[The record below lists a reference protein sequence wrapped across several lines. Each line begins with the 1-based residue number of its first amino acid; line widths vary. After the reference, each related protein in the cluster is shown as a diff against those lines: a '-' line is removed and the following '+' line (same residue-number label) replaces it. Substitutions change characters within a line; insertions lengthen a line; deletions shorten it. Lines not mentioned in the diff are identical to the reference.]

1 MLKAAMR
8 LMPPKITPVKCSH
21 LYETPPWGYVDQPA
35 FLNQVIL
42 AQTYLSAMDALAY
55 LKNIEQKLGR
65 KPNFRYGPRLID
77 LDILFFNDEII
88 QTESLTIPHPELI
101 NRAFVLIP
109 LCEIAPDYV
118 HPVGQRTMCEL
129 ARQFENE
136 KIKILPEIMEND

>member
-8 LMPPKITPVKCSH
+8 LMPPGITPVKCSH

-42 AQTYLSAMDALAY
+42 AQTYLSAMDVLAY

-77 LDILFFNDEII
+77 LDILFFNNEII
-88 QTESLTIPHPELI
+88 QMESLTIPHPELI

-118 HPVGQRTMCEL
+118 HPVDQRTMCEL
-129 ARQFENE
+129 ARQFDNE
-136 KIKILPEIMEND
+136 KIKKLPEIMEND